1 MDGKVSVILAEP
13 KGGQREF
20 SFDSGAKLARWVWEN
35 KTGWFTDVKKGE
47 QTE

>member
-1 MDGKVSVILAEP
+1 MDGKVSVVLAVA

-20 SFDSGAKLARWVWEN
+20 SFDSGAKLAQWVWVN
-35 KTGWFTDVKKGE
+35 KTAWFTDLKKNE